1 VLLVVIANTEEA
13 GVKHIPKFSR
23 PVSPG
28 EMPHPITDRNCSQ
41 IPYSRGM
48 GMPLEPKEVDNSPG
62 HHSQTTLYESH
73 GPAIFG
79 YLRLHM
85 RSLEDAEDLL
95 LEVFLAALEHDN
107 IAALSPGEQLAWLRR
122 VAHNK
127 LLNVYR
133 RASRNPQVALDSI
146 MEPILEEE
154 DPEQLTLWQE
164 ERSQL
169 RASIQQLPALQQ
181 YILQLRYGDGLR
193 CSEIA
198 LLLNKREGTVRKLL
212 SRTIFLLRQVYQQTE
227 GENTC

>member
-1 VLLVVIANTEEA
+1 
-13 GVKHIPKFSR
+13 
-23 PVSPG
+23 
-28 EMPHPITDRNCSQ
+28 
-41 IPYSRGM
+41 
-48 GMPLEPKEVDNSPG
+48 MPLEPKEVDNSPG
-62 HHSQTTLYESH
+62 HYGLTALYESH

-95 LEVFLAALEHDN
+95 LEVFLAALEHDD

-154 DPEQLTLWQE
+154 DPEQLALRQE

-169 RASIQQLPALQQ
+169 RASIQHLPALQQ

-212 SRTIFLLRQVYQQTE
+212 SRSILFLRQVYHQTE
-227 GENTC
+227 GGSTC

>member
-1 VLLVVIANTEEA
+1 MLLVVIANPEE
-13 GVKHIPKFSR
+13 
-23 PVSPG
+23 
-28 EMPHPITDRNCSQ
+28 EDLEL

-48 GMPLEPKEVDNSPG
+48 GMPLEPKKLDNPPG
-62 HHSQTTLYESH
+62 QHSQAALYESH

-95 LEVFLAALEHDN
+95 LEVFLAALEHHN
-107 IAALSPGEQLAWLRR
+107 IAALSSGEQLAWLRR

-133 RASRNPQVALDSI
+133 RARRNPQVPLDSI
-146 MEPILEEE
+146 MEPILEGE
-154 DPEQLTLWQE
+154 DPEQLTLQQE

-169 RASIQQLPALQQ
+169 LASIQQLPALQQ
-181 YILQLRYGDGLR
+181 YILQLRYGDGLH

-212 SRTIFLLRQVYQQTE
+212 SRSILLLRQVYQQTE
-227 GENTC
+227 GESTC